1 MKSLV
6 LRKRRRQRKLRRLCK
21 LVRPYRPFLERADA
35 GDDEACE
42 LIGPGNDH
50 GNGP

>member
-1 MKSLV
+1 MNSLV
-6 LRKRRRQRKLRRLCK
+6 LRKRRRQQKLRRLCK
-21 LVRPYRPFLERADA
+21 PVRTYRPLLERADA

-50 GNGP
+50 GHSP